1 MTSSNCC
8 SVFVFTISFPI
19 PSQVLGIEPYNTKL
33 EKRMS
38 VTGVLHYLYYRC
50 CVSLYFVRFVV
61 VVEVQTI
68 LCVVL
73 IFKNLSF
80 FYCSSIFNIIIVLCL

>member
-50 CVSLYFVRFVV
+50 CVVCPFTLSGLLLLLKFKLFSVLY
-61 VVEVQTI
+61 
-68 LCVVL
+68 
-73 IFKNLSF
+73 
-80 FYCSSIFNIIIVLCL
+80 